1 MRFRNQPRSGGRLCF
16 FTSNLP
22 NGNFTGSPRFKAS
35 AISSKT
41 AFTTE
46 SASPRL
52 NSLGCH
58 ADLSLPRRF
67 GEIAFTRSRRVKM
80 ALVGWTTS
88 LATSRLPS
96 RRYASE
102 HQIRL
107 FSVTVR
113 TTSSATPGAFG
124 PSPSAHKISPRA
136 RESPTLILSSSQP
149 APFSAPSFSIPISV
163 PPRLELTFWSE
174 RAIGQATLSVSRDLS
189 QKTASALPLSLEF
202 SSLPARPGRQLK
214 NSYFPT
220 PKFMHGFLHPQAQNG
235 MF

>member
-22 NGNFTGSPRFKAS
+22 NGNFTVSPRFKAS
-35 AISSKT
+35 VISSKT
-41 AFTTE
+41 AFTTD

-88 LATSRLPS
+88 LATSRLRA

-102 HQIRL
+102 LQIRL

-113 TTSSATPGAFG
+113 TTLSATPGAFG
-124 PSPSAHKISPRA
+124 PWSPDAHKNLPA
-136 RESPTLILSSSQP
+136 RPGEPTLILSSSASRSPSQ
-149 APFSAPSFSIPISV
+149 SATFRTHLLVCTRHSTSHPLRLTGICPKNSLCSYSV
-163 PPRLELTFWSE
+163 PGVLL
-174 RAIGQATLSVSRDLS
+174 
-189 QKTASALPLSLEF
+189 
-202 SSLPARPGRQLK
+202 PGRK
-214 NSYFPT
+214 T
-220 PKFMHGFLHPQAQNG
+220 RAAARK
-235 MF
+235 